1 MIILFTTYASRGIF
15 QIMVRGNIWQHSVNF
30 AFAMLLLVLGIMC
43 WWVFHNQTI
52 LQYEIIKH
60 IQDSESR
67 VVSMHS
73 AIIQELDGEIMKLEN
88 MLKKK
93 LVYLDSKSNLNLKK
107 LEEKLFAKSQQEVIA
122 WSRGLVKKGFKV
134 FSQNDEDGAIE
145 AVFDYIG
152 TTDKVYVEFGV
163 ESCIECNS
171 RYLR

>member
-1 MIILFTTYASRGIF
+1 
-15 QIMVRGNIWQHSVNF
+15 MVSGNIRQHSVNF
-30 AFAMLLLVLGIMC
+30 AFVILLLLLGIMC
-43 WWVFHNQTI
+43 WWGFHDQNI
-52 LQYEIIKH
+52 LKYEIIKQ

-67 VVSMHS
+67 VGIMHS
-73 AIIQELDGEIMKLEN
+73 AIIQELDGEIIILED
-88 MLKKK
+88 MLKKR
-93 LVYLDSKSNLNLKK
+93 LEDLDNKWNSNIKK
-107 LEEKLFAKSQQEVIA
+107 LEEKLFNKSQQEVIE